1 MSYKAKPNTSLAQKR
16 ENRRAKYDGYKGGKR
31 KTGEKP
37 KDFKGTLGRFFS
49 LLAPHKGLMLLVL
62 ITGSIGAALSVT
74 GPMLLGDIVDAIQNE
89 IQKKLMDKD
98 ISLGEIFR
106 ILSVLLAIYGTSSV
120 MSLIQNLSMADITRK
135 VVRRLRERVN
145 TKLSKMPLKYF
156 DDNSKGDIMSRIVN
170 DIDNISNAFQ
180 HIVTQFVSTAVM
192 TVGVFCIM
200 LSISPR
206 MTLITLS
213 VLPPGLLIVYAISR
227 RSKRFFREQW
237 DRTGELNGHIEEMYT
252 GHNLVKVFGREQ
264 YAVEEFDD
272 INDQLALVSRKAQFI
287 SGLIGPIMSFISNI
301 GFVMICVL
309 GGYFILRK
317 QPGITIG
324 VVTTFFTYSK
334 IFMQPLVDLGHI
346 TNRLQSSLA
355 STERVFMLLNA
366 EEESP
371 DDTTHTIDA
380 PTGKVEFENV
390 FFSYKPEKPL
400 IENMNLTVLPGQLVA
415 IVGHTGAGKT
425 TLVNLLMRFYDVNA
439 GRIAVDGVDIRQMP
453 RENLRRIF
461 GMVLQ
466 DTWLF
471 EGTVKENIAYG
482 RDGAGDS
489 DIEAAANAARV
500 SHFIHTLP
508 DGYDTVLEEDG
519 VNISQGQRQLLT
531 IARAILSDPAI
542 LILDEATSSVDTR
555 TEILVQQAMKTLMS
569 GRTSFVI
576 AHRLS
581 TIKEADMI
589 LVMDD
594 GRIAE
599 CGRHDE
605 LLARGGVYSTLYNS
619 QFGL

>member
-1 MSYKAKPNTSLAQKR
+1 MNYKEKPNTSLAQKR
-16 ENRRAKYDGYKGGKR
+16 EKRRVKYDGYKGGKR
-31 KTGEKP
+31 KPGEKP

-49 LLAPHKGLMLLVL
+49 LLAPYKGLMLLVL

-74 GPMLLGDIVDAIQNE
+74 GPMLLGDIVDAIQDE
-89 IQKKLMDKD
+89 IKKKLMGKD

-135 VVRRLRERVN
+135 VVRRLREQVN
-145 TKLSKMPLKYF
+145 AKLSKMPLKYF
-156 DDNSKGDIMSRIVN
+156 DDNSKGDIMSRMVN

-287 SGLIGPIMSFISNI
+287 SGLIGPVMSFISNI

-355 STERVFMLLNA
+355 STERVFLLLNA

-371 DDTTHTIDA
+371 DDTSHTIDA

-439 GRIAVDGVDIRQMP
+439 GKIAVDGVDIRHIP

-489 DIEAAANAARV
+489 EIEAAANAARV

-555 TEILVQQAMKTLMS
+555 TEILVQQAMKTLMN

-581 TIKEADMI
+581 TIKEADTI

-599 CGRHDE
+599 YGRHDE